1 MISIN
6 QNDARALQQVAAFF
20 NFISNPEQYKAAV
33 ADIKETLTQ
42 MQKVTSLYS
51 SVEDF
56 NTKSAKALA
65 EFNSKE
71 AASAESKS
79 KSLADLK
86 KKSDT
91 LADREAKLNAFEQAL
106 NSRDVELKAAWSTFE
121 ADRKELNASQAKLN
135 ADFDT
140 YNGRNITLTQSE
152 NEVKAL
158 RDKLNAALGA
168 V

>member
-1 MISIN
+1 M
-6 QNDARALQQVAAFF
+6 
-20 NFISNPEQYKAAV
+20 
-33 ADIKETLTQ
+33 
-42 MQKVTSLYS
+42 
-51 SVEDF
+51 
-56 NTKSAKALA
+56 
-65 EFNSKE
+65 
-71 AASAESKS
+71 
-79 KSLADLK
+79 
-86 KKSDT
+86 
-91 LADREAKLNAFEQAL
+91 